1 MDRRRFLLTSLAG
14 ALAAPLAV
22 RAQPAQKVWRIGYLS
37 GGTESDRLL
46 LLTQSLR
53 ELGYAEGQNLVI
65 EPRYAEGDVG
75 HLPSLVAEM
84 LRLNLDLIV
93 VIGTPAART
102 AKRATTTIPVVFAV
116 ADNPVES
123 DLVVSLARP
132 GGNLTG
138 FALGN
143 YHEKQLEALKEVI
156 PRLLRV
162 SYLRDANYGPDPAP
176 WKQPAQ
182 ALGLKVQVLEVRGP
196 EDLDGAFAAAI
207 RGQAGALLVQNAPML
222 LNQFKRIADL
232 AIKSRLPSMGYSRGF
247 AELGGLLAFGANY
260 GEWALRPSV
269 QVDKILKGVKPADL
283 PVERPTKFDLV
294 INLKTAKAL
303 GLTIPRRCFCGR
315 IR

>member
-1 MDRRRFLLTSLAG
+1 
-14 ALAAPLAV
+14 
-22 RAQPAQKVWRIGYLS
+22 
-37 GGTESDRLL
+37 
-46 LLTQSLR
+46 
-53 ELGYAEGQNLVI
+53 
-65 EPRYAEGDVG
+65 
-75 HLPSLVAEM
+75 
-84 LRLNLDLIV
+84 
-93 VIGTPAART
+93 
-102 AKRATTTIPVVFAV
+102 
-116 ADNPVES
+116 VES

-156 PRLLRV
+156 PRLLRL

-232 AIKSRLPSMGYSRGF
+232 AIKSRLPAMGYRAAF
-247 AELGGLLAFGANY
+247 LLSG
-260 GEWALRPSV
+260 
-269 QVDKILKGVKPADL
+269 
-283 PVERPTKFDLV
+283 PTMES
-294 INLKTAKAL
+294 
-303 GLTIPRRCFCGR
+303 GRCVYR
-315 IR
+315 SK